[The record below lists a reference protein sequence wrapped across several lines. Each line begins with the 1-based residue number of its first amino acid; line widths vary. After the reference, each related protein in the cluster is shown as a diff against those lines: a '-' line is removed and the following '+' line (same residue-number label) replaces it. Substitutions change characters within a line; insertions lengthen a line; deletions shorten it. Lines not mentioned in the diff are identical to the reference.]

1 MLKLRKA
8 NERGHANHGWL
19 NSYHTFSFGRYYDPD
34 HMGFRDLRVINDD
47 VIRGGAGF
55 PTHGHKD
62 MEIISYVTEG
72 ALEHKDSMGSG
83 SVIRPGDVQLMSAG
97 SGVEHSEFNH
107 LKEAPTHLFQIWIH
121 PEEENLTP
129 SYAEKHFDEPSL
141 ANQLR
146 PIVTPDG
153 RDGSLVIRQDTTIY
167 AGRLEAGTTLQQTL
181 AMDRHGWF
189 QVLSGAV
196 TLNGEALAAGDAVAI
211 SNESTLAME
220 VIEDGEVLFF
230 DLK

>member
-19 NSYHTFSFGRYYDPD
+19 DSYHTFSFGRYYDPQ
-34 HMGFRDLRVINDD
+34 HLGFRDLRVINDD

-55 PTHGHKD
+55 PTHGHAD

-83 SVIRPGDVQLMSAG
+83 SVIRPGDVQIMSAG
-97 SGVEHSEFNH
+97 SGIEHSEFNH
-107 LKEAPTHLFQIWIH
+107 LKEESTHLFQIWIH
-121 PEEENLTP
+121 PEETGLTP
-129 SYAEKHFDEPSL
+129 SYAERHFDESSL

-146 PIVTPDG
+146 PIVTTDG
-153 RDGSLVIRQDTTIY
+153 REGSLVIRQNASIY
-167 AGRLEAGTTLQQTL
+167 AGRLEAGTKLKQTL
-181 AMDRHGWF
+181 ALDRHGWL
-189 QVLSGAV
+189 QVLWGAV
-196 TLNGEALAAGDAVAI
+196 TINGESLASGDGVALSDESVLDIEATEAV
-211 SNESTLAME
+211 
-220 VIEDGEVLFF
+220 EVLFF